1 MRRLLYN
8 LIPVLVL
15 LIEGSAMAAPPPA
28 EPPEPAAQRRMRGQA
43 ERLVGGGQLAEA
55 RDVHM
60 SLWRVGQR
68 PLDAF
73 NVGTLSQRIGDHPA
87 AAEYLTLW
95 LDLVGSP
102 EAPRGA
108 VPWTE
113 QDRQKHAQARVD
125 LQAARAQVG
134 ALQINVSDPG
144 AEVLVDGRRVGLSPL
159 ERPVFVWPGQH
170 RVSAQLGGSRLE
182 RVVSTKAGDEQTVR
196 LVLPASPAEAQ
207 VDGARG
213 LRRVSEAPPSAP
225 PSPRPG
231 AGRRWLTVGGLA
243 ATSAALG
250 VFGGVAAGV
259 ASGAAEERDAA
270 LARVQT
276 DSVSGCPGGAAC
288 SQFTDAD
295 GRAKTW
301 TTLSVGAFV
310 GAGLSAA
317 GAAAAYLLLPA
328 GPVRVT
334 TGGAGVQLATS
345 W

>member
-1 MRRLLYN
+1 MRSSLYT
-8 LIPVLVL
+8 LIPVLAL
-15 LIEGSAMAAPPPA
+15 LMESSAMAAPPPA
-28 EPPEPAAQRRMRGQA
+28 EPQEPAAQRQMRAQA
-43 ERLVGGGQLAEA
+43 GRLVGGGHLAEA
-55 RDVHM
+55 RDVHL
-60 SLWRVGQR
+60 SLWRVGRR

-73 NVGTLSQRIGDHPA
+73 NVGTLSQRIRDYPT

-95 LDLVGSP
+95 LGLVGSP
-102 EAPRGA
+102 EAPRGPA
-108 VPWTE
+108 PWTE

-125 LQAARAQVG
+125 LQAAREHVG
-134 ALQINVSDPG
+134 ALEINVSDPG

-159 ERPVFVWPGQH
+159 RAPVFVWPGQH
-170 RVSAQLGGSRLE
+170 RVSARLGGARKEEL
-182 RVVSTKAGDEQTVR
+182 VTATAGGEHTVR

-207 VDGARG
+207 IDGARG
-213 LRRVSEAPPSAP
+213 PRSAAGAPSLAP
-225 PSPRPG
+225 PSPGPG
-231 AGRRWLTVGGLA
+231 PARRWLTVGGLA
-243 ATSAALG
+243 ATSAALV
-250 VFGGVAAGV
+250 VFGGIAAGV
-259 ASGAAEERDAA
+259 AGGAAEERDAA
-270 LARVQT
+270 LARVQA

-288 SQFTDAD
+288 GQFTDAD

-301 TTLSVGAFV
+301 TALSAGAFV